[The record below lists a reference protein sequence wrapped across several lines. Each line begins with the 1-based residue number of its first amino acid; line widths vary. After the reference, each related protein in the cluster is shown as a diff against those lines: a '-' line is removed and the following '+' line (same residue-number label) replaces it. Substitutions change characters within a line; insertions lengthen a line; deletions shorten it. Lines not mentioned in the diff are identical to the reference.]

1 MPGDPQEEPGVGTD
15 EASDPRSNGRRSFM
29 PSSFPAQPWLV
40 AVVFAALAAAVV
52 LPFMASPYAPPE
64 LLTAL
69 ALLVGA
75 LAALLGGPLPG
86 LVVVLAGLGSV
97 ALVVDRP
104 ARVALALPVGVAMAL
119 VVGVMGLRHRRRENE
134 RDLALKELKAIR
146 ETAAEAIVD
155 LDQDGAITS
164 WSRGAEQIY
173 GYAPDEI
180 EGRPL
185 SILAAEG
192 GIAEINELLSLVR
205 DGSTVRRETL
215 QRRADG
221 EKFSA
226 SLTVTPVGN
235 GTQEAAGA
243 VAITVD
249 VSERVQAQSKAKE
262 ASSRYESLVTRLPL
276 VTYLYAAGDR
286 SSPIYVS
293 PQIEALLGYTSDE
306 WLAQGDLP
314 THLIHSDDRDRVV
327 QEAAKS
333 TQADAP
339 FLSEYRMLARDGH
352 VVWVRDEATTVR
364 DDGGDALY
372 IQGSLLDISQ
382 QKLGEEDRERLQEAE
397 RDALTRAADR
407 DERLNFLARG
417 TDILAASQD
426 YERALPQIAEL
437 AVRRFADWCIFDI
450 GDEAEMLA
458 RRVVVH
464 AEPIPAARAAEQAP
478 GEEPDEV
485 AKRVVGRRRAE
496 IVPAPGS
503 APTTTPSVS
512 GLQAESY
519 MCLPLLVRERVV
531 GAVTMIST
539 TPGRRFGADDL
550 ALVRDVAR
558 RIALAIDNARLY
570 TEVEERAVAAR
581 VLTYVAEGVFLL
593 DRAGEIQL
601 WNPAAEAMTG
611 LPANSV
617 INRPAAEVLPDWQEI
632 AERIPIESSPDP
644 RHEETVPFETPKGER
659 WFSIVGVKFFG
670 GTVYAFRDVTEAR
683 RLDELKADF
692 VSTASHELRTP
703 LAAVYGAAQTLRRHD
718 FALDEAGRARFISLI
733 TDESERLSRIVNE
746 ILLASQLDAGRLDLA
761 SEPFDSAELVERVIE
776 AARAHLPA
784 SVTLDVTLSESTP
797 SVAADRDKAR
807 QVLVNL
813 VENAIK
819 YSPDGGRVEV
829 GIDQAGSAVRFSVTD
844 EGLGIPELEHERIFD
859 KFYRL
864 DPEMTRGVGGTGL
877 GLYIC
882 SELVSRMGGRIWVES
897 HHGRGST
904 FSFELPVAE
913 ISLTPVMA
921 PEPQEATAASRGS
934 ESSP

>member
-1 MPGDPQEEPGVGTD
+1 
-15 EASDPRSNGRRSFM
+15 M
-29 PSSFPAQPWLV
+29 PSKRFAAQPWLIA
-40 AVVFAALAAAVV
+40 AVFVALAAAAI
-52 LPFMASPYAPPE
+52 LPFMASPFAPPE

-69 ALLVGA
+69 ALLIAA
-75 LAALLGGPLPG
+75 LAGFLGGPLPG
-86 LVVVLAGLGSV
+86 VVVVLAGLGSV

-104 ARVALALPVGVAMAL
+104 ARVALALPVGVAMAV
-119 VVGVMGLRHRRRENE
+119 VVGIMGLRHRRRENE
-134 RDLALKELKAIR
+134 RALALRDLAAIR
-146 ETAAEAIVD
+146 DTAAEAIVD
-155 LDQDGAITS
+155 LDREGAITS

-173 GYAPDEI
+173 GYAADEI

-185 SILAAEG
+185 SVLAAEQR
-192 GIAEINELLSLVR
+192 ATEVDELLGQVL
-205 DGSTVRRETL
+205 DGSTVRRETV

-221 EKFSA
+221 ETFSA
-226 SLTVTPVGN
+226 SLTVAPVG
-235 GTQEAAGA
+235 TEEVTGA
-243 VAITVD
+243 IAIAVD

-262 ASSRYESLVTRLPL
+262 ASSRYEMLVTRLPL
-276 VTYLYAAGDR
+276 VTYLYSAGDR

-293 PQIEALLGYTSDE
+293 PQIETLLGYTPDE
-306 WLAQGDLP
+306 WVAKRDLP
-314 THLIHSDDRDRVV
+314 SRLIHPDDHDPVTK
-327 QEAAKS
+327 EAAKS
-333 TQADAP
+333 ARTDAP
-339 FLSEYRMLARDGH
+339 FLAEYRMLARDGH

-364 DDGGDALY
+364 DDAGDPAY
-372 IQGSLLDISQ
+372 IQGYLLDISEH
-382 QKLGEEDRERLQEAE
+382 KLREEDSERVHQAE
-397 RDALTRAADR
+397 RDALTRASDR

-426 YERALPQIAEL
+426 YENALRQIAEL

-450 GDEAEMLA
+450 GDEAEALS
-458 RRVVVH
+458 RRVVAH
-464 AEPIPAARAAEQAP
+464 AEPMPAARAAEQAP
-478 GEEPDEV
+478 EEDPDQV
-485 AKRVVGRRRAE
+485 AKRVVARRRAE

-503 APTTTPSVS
+503 APTTIPSVS
-512 GLQAESY
+512 GIEAESY
-519 MCLPLLVRERVV
+519 ICLPLLVRERVV

-539 TPGRRFGADDL
+539 TPGRRFAADDL

-558 RIALAIDNARLY
+558 RVALAIDNARLY
-570 TEVEERAVAAR
+570 AEVEERAVAAR

-611 LPANSV
+611 LPASSV
-617 INRPAAEVLPDWQEI
+617 INHPAVDVLPDWHEI

-644 RHEETVPFETPKGER
+644 GHEETVPFETPKGER

-683 RLDELKADF
+683 RLDELKAEF
-692 VSTASHELRTP
+692 VATASHELRTP
-703 LAAVYGAAQTLRRHD
+703 LAAVYGAAQTLSRHD

-733 TDESERLSRIVNE
+733 TEESERLSRIVNE

-761 SEPFDSAELVERVIE
+761 SEPFDAAELVERVIE

-784 SVTLDVTLSESTP
+784 SVTLDVTLPESAP

-829 GIDQAGSAVRFSVTD
+829 GIDHSESAVRFYVTD
-844 EGLGIPELEHERIFD
+844 EGLGIPELEQERIFD

-882 SELVSRMGGRIWVES
+882 SELVRRMDGRIWVKS

-904 FSFELPVAE
+904 FSFELPRAE
-913 ISLTPVMA
+913 VPLPPVMA
-921 PEPQEATAASRGS
+921 PEPHEATAASS
-934 ESSP
+934 

>member
-1 MPGDPQEEPGVGTD
+1 MRGGPQEETRAGSE
-15 EASDPRSNGRRSFM
+15 EASGPRRFM
-29 PSSFPAQPWLV
+29 SSTRFAAQPWFVTV
-40 AVVFAALAAAVV
+40 AFAALAAAAV
-52 LPFMASPYAPPE
+52 LPFRASPFAPPE

-69 ALLVGA
+69 ALLI
-75 LAALLGGPLPG
+75 AAVAGFFGGPLPG
-86 LVVVLAGLGSV
+86 LVVVLTGLGSV

-104 ARVALALPVGVAMAL
+104 ARAALALPVGVALA
-119 VVGVMGLRHRRRENE
+119 VAVGVMGRRHRRRETE
-134 RDLALKELKAIR
+134 GALALKELAAIR
-146 ETAAEAIVD
+146 DTAAEAIVD
-155 LDQDGAITS
+155 LDREGAITS

-185 SILAAEG
+185 STLAAEE
-192 GIAEINELLSLVR
+192 GIAEIHHLLGQVR
-205 DGSTVRRETL
+205 GGSTVRRETV

-221 EKFSA
+221 ERFSA
-226 SLTVTPVGN
+226 SLTIAPVGN

-243 VAITVD
+243 VAVAVD
-249 VSERVQAQSKAKE
+249 VSERVQAQANAKE
-262 ASSRYESLVTRLPL
+262 ASSRYETLVTRLPL
-276 VTYLYAAGDR
+276 VTYLYAARDR

-293 PQIEALLGYTSDE
+293 PQIEALLGYSSDE
-306 WLAQGDLP
+306 WLAQSDLP
-314 THLIHSDDRDRVV
+314 SRLIHRDDRDRVV
-327 QEAAKS
+327 QGAAKS
-333 TQADAP
+333 AGTDAP

-352 VVWVRDEATTVR
+352 VVWVRDEATTIR
-364 DDGGDALY
+364 DDTGDPTY
-372 IQGSLLDISQ
+372 IQGYLLDISE
-382 QKLGEEDRERLQEAE
+382 QKLGDEDRERLQEAE

-407 DERLNFLARG
+407 DERLNFLARA
-417 TDILAASQD
+417 TDTLAASQD
-426 YERALPQIAEL
+426 YEHALRQIAEL

-450 GDEAEMLA
+450 GDEAEALS
-458 RRVVVH
+458 RRVVAH
-464 AEPIPAARAAEQAP
+464 AEPIPAARAAERSP
-478 GEEPDEV
+478 DEEPDEV
-485 AKRVVGRRRAE
+485 AKRVVARQRAE
-496 IVPAPGS
+496 IDPAPGS
-503 APTTTPSVS
+503 APTTIPSVS
-512 GLQAESY
+512 GMEAEAY

-539 TPGRRFGADDL
+539 TPGHGFAADDL

-558 RIALAIDNARLY
+558 RVALAIDNARLY
-570 TEVEERAVAAR
+570 EEVEARAVAAR
-581 VLTYVAEGVFLL
+581 VLTYVADGVFLL
-593 DRAGEIQL
+593 DRTGEIQL

-611 LPANSV
+611 LPASSV
-617 INRPAAEVLPDWQEI
+617 IHRSAAEVLPDWHEI

-644 RHEETVPFETPKGER
+644 GHEDTVPFETPNGER
-659 WFSIVGVKFFG
+659 WFSIVGVNFFG

-683 RLDELKADF
+683 RLDELKAEF
-692 VSTASHELRTP
+692 VATASHELRTP

-718 FALDEAGRARFISLI
+718 FALDEAGRGRFISII

-746 ILLASQLDAGRLDLA
+746 ILLASQLDAGRLDLT
-761 SEPFDSAELVERVIE
+761 SEPFDAAELVERVIE
-776 AARAHLPA
+776 AARVHLPV
-784 SVTLDVTLSESTP
+784 SVTLDVTLPESAAP
-797 SVAADRDKAR
+797 PVAADRDKAR

-829 GIDQAGSAVRFSVTD
+829 EIEQADSAVRFSVTD

-882 SELVSRMGGRIWVES
+882 SELVRRMDGRIWVES

-904 FSFELPVAE
+904 FSFELPIAE
-913 ISLTPVMA
+913 VSLPPVIA
-921 PEPQEATAASRGS
+921 PEPHEATATSRGS

>member
-1 MPGDPQEEPGVGTD
+1 
-15 EASDPRSNGRRSFM
+15 M
-29 PSSFPAQPWLV
+29 PSKRFPAQPWLI
-40 AVVFAALAAAVV
+40 AVVFAALAAATI
-52 LPFMASPYAPPE
+52 LPFRASPFAPAE

-69 ALLVGA
+69 ALLMAA
-75 LAALLGGPLPG
+75 LAGFLGGPLPG
-86 LVVVLAGLGSV
+86 LAVVLAGLGSV

-104 ARVALALPVGVAMAL
+104 ARVALALPVGVALA
-119 VVGVMGLRHRRRENE
+119 VAVGIAGLRHRRQENE
-134 RDLALKELKAIR
+134 RALALEELAAIR
-146 ETAAEAIVD
+146 DTAAEAIVD
-155 LDQDGAITS
+155 VDREGAITS

-185 SILAAEG
+185 STLAAEERVP
-192 GIAEINELLSLVR
+192 EINELLGRVR
-205 DGSTVRRETL
+205 DGSTVRRETV

-221 EKFSA
+221 ETFSA
-226 SLTVTPVGN
+226 SLTVAPVGN
-235 GTQEAAGA
+235 GTKEATGA
-243 VAITVD
+243 VAVAVD
-249 VSERVQAQSKAKE
+249 VSEHVQAQSTAKE
-262 ASSRYESLVTRLPL
+262 ASSRYETLVTRLPL
-276 VTYLYAAGDR
+276 VTYLYAARDR

-293 PQIEALLGYTSDE
+293 PQIEGLLGYTPDE
-306 WLAQGDLP
+306 WLAQSDLP
-314 THLIHSDDRDRVV
+314 SRLIHADDRERVR
-327 QEAAKS
+327 QKAEKS
-333 TQADAP
+333 ARADAP

-364 DDGGDALY
+364 DDAGEPAY
-372 IQGSLLDISQ
+372 IQGYLLDISE

-397 RDALTRAADR
+397 RDALARAADR

-417 TDILAASQD
+417 TDTLAASQD
-426 YERALPQIAEL
+426 YEHALRQIADL

-450 GDEAEMLA
+450 GDEAGGLS
-458 RRVVVH
+458 RRVVAH
-464 AEPIPAARAAEQAP
+464 AEPISAARAAERAP
-478 GEEPDEV
+478 DEEPDEV
-485 AKRVVGRRRAE
+485 AQRVVARRRAE

-503 APTTTPSVS
+503 APTTIPSVS
-512 GLQAESY
+512 GMEAESY

-539 TPGRRFGADDL
+539 TPGRRFAADDL

-558 RIALAIDNARLY
+558 RVALAIDNARLY
-570 TEVEERAVAAR
+570 AEVEERAVAAR
-581 VLTYVAEGVFLL
+581 VLTYVADGVFLL
-593 DRAGEIQL
+593 DRAGEIQF

-611 LPANSV
+611 LPATSV
-617 INRPAAEVLPDWQEI
+617 IRRPAADVLPDWQEI

-644 RHEETVPFETPKGER
+644 GHEETVPFETPKGER
-659 WFSIVGVKFFG
+659 WFSIVGVNFFG

-683 RLDELKADF
+683 RLDELKAEF
-692 VSTASHELRTP
+692 VATASHELRTP

-746 ILLASQLDAGRLDLA
+746 ILLASQLDAGHLDLA
-761 SEPFDSAELVERVIE
+761 SEPFDPSELVERVTE
-776 AARAHLPA
+776 AARAHMPG
-784 SVTLDVTLSESTP
+784 SVTLDVTLPESPP

-829 GIDQAGSAVRFSVTD
+829 GIDWEASAVRFYVTD
-844 EGLGIPELEHERIFD
+844 EGLGIPELEQERIFD

-882 SELVSRMGGRIWVES
+882 SELVRRMDGRIWVES

-913 ISLTPVMA
+913 MSLPSVMTP
-921 PEPQEATAASRGS
+921 EEDKATAASRGA
-934 ESSP
+934 ENSS

>member
-1 MPGDPQEEPGVGTD
+1 
-15 EASDPRSNGRRSFM
+15 M
-29 PSSFPAQPWLV
+29 PSKRFPAQPWLI
-40 AVVFAALAAAVV
+40 AVVFAALAAATI
-52 LPFMASPYAPPE
+52 LPFTASPFAPPE

-69 ALLVGA
+69 ALLIAA
-75 LAALLGGPLPG
+75 LAGFLGGPLPG
-86 LVVVLAGLGSV
+86 LAVVLAGLGSV

-104 ARVALALPVGVAMAL
+104 ARVALALPVGVALA
-119 VVGVMGLRHRRRENE
+119 VAVGVMGLRHRRRENE
-134 RDLALKELKAIR
+134 GALALKELAAIR
-146 ETAAEAIVD
+146 DTAAEAIVD
-155 LDQDGAITS
+155 LDWEGAITS

-185 SILAAEG
+185 SSLAAEERVT
-192 GIAEINELLSLVR
+192 EIDELLGQVR
-205 DGSTVRRETL
+205 DGSTVRRETV

-221 EKFSA
+221 KTFSA
-226 SLTVTPVGN
+226 SLTVAPVGN
-235 GTQEAAGA
+235 GAQEATGA
-243 VAITVD
+243 VAVAVD
-249 VSERVQAQSKAKE
+249 ESERVQAQSKAKE
-262 ASSRYESLVTRLPL
+262 ASSRYETLVTRLPL
-276 VTYLYAAGDR
+276 VTYLYPARDR

-293 PQIEALLGYTSDE
+293 PQIEGLLGYTPDE

-314 THLIHSDDRDRVV
+314 SRLIHGDDRDTVIK
-327 QEAAKS
+327 EAVKS
-333 TQADAP
+333 ARADAP

-352 VVWVRDEATTVR
+352 VVWVRDEATTIR
-364 DDGGDALY
+364 DDTGDPAY
-372 IQGSLLDISQ
+372 IQGYLLDISE

-407 DERLNFLARG
+407 DERLNFLARA
-417 TDILAASQD
+417 TDTLAASQD
-426 YERALPQIAEL
+426 YEHALRQIAEL

-450 GDEAEMLA
+450 GDEAGALS
-458 RRVVVH
+458 RRVVAH
-464 AEPIPAARAAEQAP
+464 AEPIPAAQAAERAP
-478 GEEPDEV
+478 DEEPDQV
-485 AKRVVGRRRAE
+485 AKRVVARRRAE

-503 APTTTPSVS
+503 APTTIPSVS
-512 GLQAESY
+512 GVEAESY

-539 TPGRRFGADDL
+539 TPGRRFAADDL

-558 RIALAIDNARLY
+558 RVALAIDNARLY
-570 TEVEERAVAAR
+570 EEVEARAVAAR
-581 VLTYVAEGVFLL
+581 VLTYVADGVFLL

-601 WNPAAEAMTG
+601 WNPAAETMTG
-611 LPANSV
+611 LPATSV
-617 INRPAAEVLPDWQEI
+617 IHRPAAEVLPDWQEI
-632 AERIPIESSPDP
+632 AERIPIESSPEP
-644 RHEETVPFETPKGER
+644 GHEETVPFETSKGER
-659 WFSIVGVKFFG
+659 WFSIVGVNFFG

-683 RLDELKADF
+683 RLDELKAEF

-746 ILLASQLDAGRLDLA
+746 ILLASQLDAGHLDLA
-761 SEPFDSAELVERVIE
+761 SEPFDPSELVERVTE
-776 AARAHLPA
+776 AARAHMPG
-784 SVTLDVTLSESTP
+784 SVTLDVTLPESPP

-829 GIDQAGSAVRFSVTD
+829 GIDQEESAVRFYVTD
-844 EGLGIPELEHERIFD
+844 EGLGIPELEQERIFD

-882 SELVSRMGGRIWVES
+882 SELVRRMDGRIWVES

-913 ISLTPVMA
+913 MPLPVMA
-921 PEPQEATAASRGS
+921 PEEHEATAASRGS
-934 ESSP
+934 EHSP

>member
-1 MPGDPQEEPGVGTD
+1 
-15 EASDPRSNGRRSFM
+15 M
-29 PSSFPAQPWLV
+29 PSKRFAAQPWLIA
-40 AVVFAALAAAVV
+40 AVFVALAAATV
-52 LPFMASPYAPPE
+52 LPFMASPFAPPE

-69 ALLVGA
+69 ALVIAA
-75 LAALLGGPLPG
+75 LAGFLGGPLPG

-104 ARVALALPVGVAMAL
+104 ARVALALPVGVALA
-119 VVGVMGLRHRRRENE
+119 VAAGITGLRHRRRENE
-134 RDLALKELKAIR
+134 RALALTELATIR
-146 ETAAEAIVD
+146 DTAAEAIVD
-155 LDQDGAITS
+155 LDREGAITS

-173 GYAPDEI
+173 GYAADEI

-185 SILAAEG
+185 SILAAEERVT
-192 GIAEINELLSLVR
+192 EIDELLGQVR
-205 DGSTVRRETL
+205 DGSTVRRETV

-221 EKFSA
+221 ETFSA
-226 SLTVTPVGN
+226 SLTVAPVGN
-235 GTQEAAGA
+235 GTQKATGAIA
-243 VAITVD
+243 VAVD
-249 VSERVQAQSKAKE
+249 VSQRVQAQSNAKE
-262 ASSRYESLVTRLPL
+262 ANSRYETLVTRLPL
-276 VTYLYAAGDR
+276 VTYLYAARDR

-306 WLAQGDLP
+306 WLAKGDLP
-314 THLIHSDDRDRVV
+314 TRLIHRDDRDPVS

-333 TQADAP
+333 ARADAP

-364 DDGGDALY
+364 DDAGDPAY
-372 IQGSLLDISQ
+372 IQGYLLDISE
-382 QKLGEEDRERLQEAE
+382 QKLREEDRERLQEAE

-426 YERALPQIAEL
+426 YEHALRQIAEL

-450 GDEAEMLA
+450 GDEAGALL

-464 AEPIPAARAAEQAP
+464 AEPIPAARAAERAP
-478 GEEPDEV
+478 DEEPDQV
-485 AKRVVGRRRAE
+485 AKRVVARRRAE

-503 APTTTPSVS
+503 APMTIPSVS
-512 GLQAESY
+512 GIEAESY
-519 MCLPLLVRERVV
+519 ICLPLLVRERVV

-539 TPGRRFGADDL
+539 TPGHRFAADDL

-558 RIALAIDNARLY
+558 RVALAIDNARLY
-570 TEVEERAVAAR
+570 AEVEERAVAAR

-611 LPANSV
+611 LPAGSV
-617 INRPAAEVLPDWQEI
+617 INRPAADVLPDWHEI

-644 RHEETVPFETPKGER
+644 GHEETVPFETPKGER
-659 WFSIVGVKFFG
+659 WFSIVGVSFFG

-683 RLDELKADF
+683 RLDELKAEF
-692 VSTASHELRTP
+692 VATASHELRTP
-703 LAAVYGAAQTLRRHD
+703 LAAVYGAAQTLSRHD

-776 AARAHLPA
+776 AARAHLPG
-784 SVTLDVTLSESTP
+784 SVTLDVTLPESAP

-819 YSPDGGRVEV
+819 YSPDGGHVEV
-829 GIDQAGSAVRFSVTD
+829 GIDQAESAVRFYVTD
-844 EGLGIPELEHERIFD
+844 EGLGIPELEQERIFD

-882 SELVSRMGGRIWVES
+882 SELVRRMDGRIWVES

-913 ISLTPVMA
+913 MSLPPVMA
-921 PEPQEATAASRGS
+921 PEPHEATAASS
-934 ESSP
+934 

>member
-1 MPGDPQEEPGVGTD
+1 
-15 EASDPRSNGRRSFM
+15 M
-29 PSSFPAQPWLV
+29 PSKRFAAQPWFIA
-40 AVVFAALAAAVV
+40 AVFVALAAATV

-69 ALLVGA
+69 VLLIAA
-75 LAALLGGPLPG
+75 LAAFLGGPLPG
-86 LVVVLAGLGSV
+86 VVVVLAGLGSV

-104 ARVALALPVGVAMAL
+104 ARVALALPVGVAMAV
-119 VVGVMGLRHRRRENE
+119 VVGIVGLRHRRRENE
-134 RDLALKELKAIR
+134 RALALRDLAAIR
-146 ETAAEAIVD
+146 DTAAEAIVD
-155 LDQDGAITS
+155 LDPEGAITS
-164 WSRGAEQIY
+164 WSQGAEQMY
-173 GYAPDEI
+173 GYAAEEV

-185 SILAAEG
+185 SVLAADER
-192 GIAEINELLSLVR
+192 ATEIDQLLGQVR
-205 DGSTVRRETL
+205 DGSTVRRETV

-221 EKFSA
+221 ESFSA
-226 SLTVTPVGN
+226 TLTVAPVGN
-235 GTQEAAGA
+235 GTDEVTGA
-243 VAITVD
+243 IAIAVD

-262 ASSRYESLVTRLPL
+262 ASSRYETLVTRLPL

-293 PQIEALLGYTSDE
+293 PQIEALLGYTPDE
-306 WLAQGDLP
+306 WLAEGDLP
-314 THLIHSDDRDRVV
+314 ARLIYQDDRDPVTK
-327 QEAAKS
+327 EAAKS
-333 TQADAP
+333 ARADAP

-364 DDGGDALY
+364 DDAGDPAY
-372 IQGSLLDISQ
+372 IQGYLLDISE
-382 QKLGEEDRERLQEAE
+382 QKLREEDRERVKQAE
-397 RDALTRAADR
+397 QDALTRAAER

-426 YERALPQIAEL
+426 YENALRQIADL

-450 GDEAEMLA
+450 GDEAEALS
-458 RRVVVH
+458 RRVVAH
-464 AEPIPAARAAEQAP
+464 AEPMPAARAAEQAP
-478 GEEPDEV
+478 DEEPDQV
-485 AKRVVGRRRAE
+485 AKQVVARRRAE

-503 APTTTPSVS
+503 TPTTVPSVS
-512 GLQAESY
+512 GLEAESY
-519 MCLPLLVRERVV
+519 ICLPLLVRERVV

-539 TPGRRFGADDL
+539 TPGHRFGADDL

-558 RIALAIDNARLY
+558 RVALAIDNARLY
-570 TEVEERAVAAR
+570 AEVEERAVAAR
-581 VLTYVAEGVFLL
+581 VLTYVAEGVFLV

-611 LPANSV
+611 LPASSV
-617 INRPAAEVLPDWQEI
+617 INHPAADVLPDWHEI

-644 RHEETVPFETPKGER
+644 GHEETVPFETPKGER

-683 RLDELKADF
+683 RLDELKAEF
-692 VSTASHELRTP
+692 VATASHELRTP
-703 LAAVYGAAQTLRRHD
+703 LAAVYGAAQTLSRHD

-761 SEPFDSAELVERVIE
+761 SEPFDAGELVERVIE

-784 SVTLDVTLSESTP
+784 SVKLDVTLPESAP

-829 GIDQAGSAVRFSVTD
+829 GIDQTESAVRFYVTD
-844 EGLGIPELEHERIFD
+844 EGLGIPELEQERIFD

-882 SELVSRMGGRIWVES
+882 SELVRRMDGRIWVES

-904 FSFELPVAE
+904 FSFELPRGE
-913 ISLTPVMA
+913 MPLPPVLA
-921 PEPQEATAASRGS
+921 QEPHEATAASS
-934 ESSP
+934 